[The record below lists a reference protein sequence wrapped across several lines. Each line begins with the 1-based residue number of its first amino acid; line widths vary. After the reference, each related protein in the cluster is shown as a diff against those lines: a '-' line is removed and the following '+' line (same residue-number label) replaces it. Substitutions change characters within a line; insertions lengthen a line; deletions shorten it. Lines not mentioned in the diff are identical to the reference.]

1 MTDDHGLDVKLE
13 GLARQYDDVS
23 AQLATPEVHADPAAL
38 KRLGRELARLE
49 PVVAAHR
56 ELEDVRAQLVGA
68 RHMRDAETD
77 DDLKAMAREEIAT
90 LEARETALIDDLR
103 VSLLPRDPNDD
114 RNVIVEIRA
123 GAGGEEAALFAA
135 ELLRMYTRYAQ
146 EHRFA
151 TDLMSLNETGIGG
164 IKEAILE
171 VAGDGAY
178 SRLKFEGGVH
188 RVQRVPSTES
198 SGRIHTSTATVIV
211 LPEADEVEVDID
223 ETRDLRIDV
232 KRSSG
237 PGGQSVNTTDS
248 AVRITHLP
256 TGLVVEIQD
265 EKSQHKNKAKA
276 MAVLRSRLYDLEL
289 TKQREAQSAE
299 RKVMVGGG
307 DRSEK
312 IRTYNFPD
320 NRVTDHRIGV
330 TIHNVPGVLEGAARP
345 ADRRAGDGRPGRPAA
360 QPHGDRQWP
369 GRRRAPGLSPVPRRV
384 PSARRVRSLRRARR
398 PRPMRPGS
406 SSPSSARSSRPPT
419 SARSRSSSRATSTC

>member
-1 MTDDHGLDVKLE
+1 MLASTMTDDHGLDAKLDD
-13 GLARQYDDVS
+13 LARQYDDVS
-23 AQLATPEVHADPAAL
+23 AQLATPEILSDPNAL
-38 KRLGRELARLE
+38 RRLGRELARLE
-49 PVVAAHR
+49 PVVAAYR
-56 ELEDVRAQLVGA
+56 ELGDVRSQLDGA
-68 RHMRDAETD
+68 RHMRDGEPD
-77 DDLKAMAREEIAT
+77 EELKALAREEIGE
-90 LEARETALIDDLR
+90 LEARETALLDDLR

-123 GAGGEEAALFAA
+123 GAGGEEAALFAT
-135 ELLRMYTRYAQ
+135 ELLRMYSRYAQ
-146 EHRFA
+146 EHRFQ
-151 TDLMSLNETGIGG
+151 TDLMSVNETGIGG
-164 IKEAILE
+164 TKEAILE

-211 LPEADEVEVDID
+211 LPEVDDVEVEID
-223 ETRDLRIDV
+223 EAKDLRIDV

-276 MAVLRSRLYDLEL
+276 MSVLRSRLYDMQLA
-289 TKQREAQSAE
+289 KQREAQSAE
-299 RKVMVGGG
+299 RRLMVGGG

-330 TIHNVPGVLEGAARP
+330 TIHNVPGVLEGQLDPLIDALVMADQ
-345 ADRRAGDGRPGRPAA
+345 ADRLRHLTDGDGAT
-360 QPHGDRQWP
+360 
-369 GRRRAPGLSPVPRRV
+369 
-384 PSARRVRSLRRARR
+384 
-398 PRPMRPGS
+398 GS
-406 SSPSSARSSRPPT
+406 SEGRG
-419 SARSRSSSRATSTC
+419 